1 MTPISLIIAVLV
13 FAILVYGAFYICDK
27 AGFPP
32 PVRWIVGAVFLIV
45 LLSWAANI
53 AGLNLNSW
61 H

>member
-27 AGFPP
+27 SGFPP

-45 LLSWAANI
+45 LLSWAANV
-53 AGLNLNSW
+53 AGLNLNTW